1 MEKIACVLWKPAG
14 VPDDVFGK
22 GLRGA
27 APELARLGAINV
39 RVNVVD
45 EHVTAGTSARVGTMD
60 PPKAA
65 FVTFWLDEADAVQG
79 SRSEPKASEDRQGRT
94 LLGALS
100 AHASRVAAY
109 LVVES
114 IPLRN
119 TTQVVG
125 PGERT
130 PGFNLVTGIVP
141 KDGLAY
147 DEFIHLWHTE
157 HRKVALETQ
166 STFAYVRNEIV
177 RALTPGAPEW
187 AAVVE
192 ESFPIAALTD
202 QAVWYAATGSPARL
216 DENRRRM
223 MQSCLAFLALDR
235 VESHPMSEY
244 VF

>member
-14 VPDDVFGK
+14 MPDDVFGK
-22 GLRGA
+22 SLRGA
-27 APELARLGAINV
+27 APELARQGAGSLRLNI
-39 RVNVVD
+39 VD
-45 EHVTAGTSARVGTMD
+45 EHVAAGTGVRVGRMD

-65 FVTFWLDEADAVQG
+65 FATFWVDEADAIHRG
-79 SRSEPKASEDRQGRT
+79 
-94 LLGALS
+94 LLAALS
-100 AHASRVAAY
+100 AHASRAAAY

-119 TTQVVG
+119 TTQLAK

-147 DEFIHLWHTE
+147 REFIQLWHTE

-177 RALTPGAPEW
+177 RALTPGAPPW
-187 AAVVE
+187 AAIVE
-192 ESFPIAALTD
+192 ETFPIGALTD
-202 QAVWYAATGSPARL
+202 PKVFYAAKSEEDLRARMERMLTSCQRFL
-216 DENRRRM
+216 DFEPM
-223 MQSCLAFLALDR
+223 
-235 VESHPMSEY
+235 EYTHMSEY
-244 VF
+244 YLG

>member
-1 MEKIACVLWKPAG
+1 MEKIACALWKPAG
-14 VPDDVFGK
+14 MPDDVFGK
-22 GLRGA
+22 DLRGA
-27 APELARLGAINV
+27 APELARLGAGSLCI
-39 RVNVVD
+39 NVVD
-45 EHVTAGTSARVGTMD
+45 EHVAAGTSVRVGKMD

-65 FVTFWLDEADAVQG
+65 FVTFWVDEADAIHG
-79 SRSEPKASEDRQGRT
+79 G
-94 LLGALS
+94 LLPALS

-119 TTQVVG
+119 TTQLTKS
-125 PGERT
+125 GERT

-141 KDGLAY
+141 KDGLGY

-177 RALTPGAPEW
+177 RTLTPGAPQW

-192 ESFPIAALTD
+192 ESFPIEALTD
-202 QAVWYAATGSPARL
+202 PAVWYAAAGAPARL
-216 DENRRRM
+216 EEHRRRM
-223 MQSCLAFLALDR
+223 VESCLAFLALDR
-235 VESHPMSEY
+235 VDSHPMSEY

>member
-22 GLRGA
+22 GLRAA
-27 APELARLGAINV
+27 APELARRGAGSLRLNI
-39 RVNVVD
+39 VD
-45 EHVTAGTSARVGTMD
+45 EHVAAGTGVRVGKMD
-60 PPKAA
+60 PPKTA
-65 FVTFWLDEADAVQG
+65 FATFWLDEADAVHG
-79 SRSEPKASEDRQGRT
+79 G
-94 LLGALS
+94 LLAALS

-119 TTQVVG
+119 TTQLAK

-147 DEFIHLWHTE
+147 EQFIHLWHTE
-157 HRKVALETQ
+157 HRVVALETQ

-177 RALTPGAPEW
+177 RALTPEAPNW

-192 ESFPIAALTD
+192 ESFPSEALTD
-202 QAVWYAATGSPARL
+202 PAVWYAAVGSPARL
-216 DENRRRM
+216 EEHRRRM
-223 MQSCLAFLALDR
+223 VQSCLAFLALDR

>member
-1 MEKIACVLWKPAG
+1 MEKIACVSWKPTGMA
-14 VPDDVFGK
+14 DDVFAK
-22 GLRGA
+22 GLRAA
-27 APELARLGAINV
+27 APELVRLGAASL
-39 RVNVVD
+39 RMNVVD
-45 EHVTAGTSARVGTMD
+45 EHVVEGTGVRVGKMD

-65 FVTFWLDEADAVQG
+65 FVTFWVDEADAIHG
-79 SRSEPKASEDRQGRT
+79 A
-94 LLGALS
+94 LLPALS
-100 AHASRVAAY
+100 AQASRVAAY

-119 TTQVVG
+119 TTRLVK

-141 KDGLAY
+141 KHGITY
-147 DEFIHLWHTE
+147 EQFIRLWHTE
-157 HRKVALETQ
+157 HRAVALETQ

-192 ESFPIAALTD
+192 ESFPIGALTD
-202 QAVWYAATGSPARL
+202 PAVWYAAVGSPARL

-223 MQSCLAFLALDR
+223 VQSCMAFLALDR
-235 VESHPMSEY
+235 VDSHPMSEY

>member
-14 VPDDVFGK
+14 VPDDVYGK
-22 GLRGA
+22 ELRA
-27 APELARLGAINV
+27 IAPELGRLGAMHV
-39 RVNVVD
+39 RMSVVD
-45 EHVTAGTSARVGTMD
+45 EHVAAGEKVRVGRME
-60 PPKAA
+60 PKSG
-65 FVTFWLDEADAVQG
+65 FVTFWLHEADALRG
-79 SRSEPKASEDRQGRT
+79 P
-94 LLGALS
+94 LLDALS

-119 TTQVVG
+119 TTQLAK

-130 PGFNLVTGIVP
+130 PGFNAVTAIVP
-141 KDGLAY
+141 RDGLTY
-147 DEFIHLWHTE
+147 DEFLRRWHTD
-157 HRKVALETQ
+157 HRVVALETQ

-177 RALTPGAPEW
+177 RALTPDAPRW
-187 AAVVE
+187 AAIVE

-202 QAVWYAATGSPARL
+202 QAVWYAAAGDPELLER
-216 DENRRRM
+216 NRRRM
-223 MQSCLAFLALDR
+223 VESCLAFLALDR

>member
-27 APELARLGAINV
+27 APELARLGAANLHL
-39 RVNVVD
+39 NVVD
-45 EHVTAGTSARVGTMD
+45 DHVAAGTGARVGRMD

-65 FVTFWLDEADAVQG
+65 FATFWLDEADAVRGQ
-79 SRSEPKASEDRQGRT
+79 
-94 LLGALS
+94 LLAALS
-100 AHASRVAAY
+100 AHTSRVAAY

-119 TTQVVG
+119 TTQLVR

-130 PGFNLVTGIVP
+130 PGFNLVTGITP
-141 KDGLAY
+141 KDGITY
-147 DEFIHLWHTE
+147 EQFIRHWHNE
-157 HRKVALETQ
+157 HRVVALETQ

-177 RALTPGAPEW
+177 RALTPDAPQW

-192 ESFPIAALTD
+192 ESFPIEALTD
-202 QAVWYAATGSPARL
+202 QAVWYAAAGSPARL
-216 DENRRRM
+216 EENRRRM
-223 MQSCLAFLALDR
+223 MESCIAFLALDR

>member
-1 MEKIACVLWKPAG
+1 MEKIACVLWKPSG
-14 VPDDVFGK
+14 MPDDVFGK

-27 APELARLGAINV
+27 APELAQLGAMQV
-39 RVNVVD
+39 RMNAVD
-45 EHVTAGTSARVGTMD
+45 EHVAAGAGARVGSMD

-65 FVTFWLDEADAVQG
+65 FVTFWLDEADAI
-79 SRSEPKASEDRQGRT
+79 RFA
-94 LLGALS
+94 LLPALS

-119 TTQVVG
+119 TTQLVE

-141 KDGLAY
+141 KEGLGY
-147 DEFIHLWHTE
+147 GEFLHLWHTE

-177 RALTPGAPEW
+177 RALTPDAPQW

-192 ESFPIAALTD
+192 ESFPIEALTD
-202 QAVWYAATGSPARL
+202 PAAWYAAVGSPARL
-216 DENRRRM
+216 EEHRRRM
-223 MQSCLAFLALDR
+223 IESCLAFLALDR

>member
-1 MEKIACVLWKPAG
+1 MEKIACVLWKPVG
-14 VPDDVFGK
+14 MPDDVFGK
-22 GLRGA
+22 DLRGA
-27 APELARLGAINV
+27 SSELARLGA
-39 RVNVVD
+39 RSLCMNVVD
-45 EHVTAGTSARVGTMD
+45 EHVAAGTNVRVGKID

-65 FVTFWLDEADAVQG
+65 FVTFWVDEADAIHG
-79 SRSEPKASEDRQGRT
+79 G
-94 LLGALS
+94 LLPALS

-119 TTQVVG
+119 ATQRTKS
-125 PGERT
+125 GERT

-147 DEFIHLWHTE
+147 PEFIHLWHTE

-177 RALTPGAPEW
+177 RALTPDAPQW
-187 AAVVE
+187 AALVE
-192 ESFPIAALTD
+192 ESFPIEALTD
-202 QAVWYAATGSPARL
+202 QAVWYAAVGSPERL
-216 DENRRRM
+216 EQNRRRM
-223 MQSCLAFLALDR
+223 IESCLAFLALDR
-235 VESHPMSEY
+235 IESHPMSEY

>member
-1 MEKIACVLWKPAG
+1 MEKIACLLWKPVG
-14 VPDDVFGK
+14 VADDVFAK
-22 GLRGA
+22 GLRAA
-27 APELARLGAINV
+27 APELARLGAVNL
-39 RVNVVD
+39 RVNAVD
-45 EHVTAGTSARVGTMD
+45 EHVAAGKAVRVGRMD
-60 PPKAA
+60 PPKAG
-65 FVTFWLDEADAVQG
+65 FVTFWVDEADAA
-79 SRSEPKASEDRQGRT
+79 R
-94 LLGALS
+94 GALLDALA

-119 TTQVVG
+119 AKYLVP

-130 PGFNLVTGIVP
+130 PGFNAVTGIVP

-147 DEFIHLWHTE
+147 DEFIRLWHTE

-177 RALTPGAPEW
+177 RALTPDAPAW

-192 ESFPIAALTD
+192 ESFPIEALTD
-202 QAVWYAATGSPARL
+202 QAVWYAAVGSPERL
-216 DENRRRM
+216 QQNRRRM
-223 MQSCLAFLALDR
+223 MESCLAFLALDR
-235 VESHPMSEY
+235 VDSHPMSEY

>member
-22 GLRGA
+22 ELRAA
-27 APELARLGAINV
+27 APELARLGAMNV

-45 EHVTAGTSARVGTMD
+45 EHVAAGTRGARGKDGAEGRVRDVLAPRGGR
-60 PPKAA
+60 PARRAA
-65 FVTFWLDEADAVQG
+65 
-79 SRSEPKASEDRQGRT
+79 R
-94 LLGALS
+94 ALS

-114 IPLRN
+114 TPLRN
-119 TTQVVG
+119 TTQLAK

-130 PGFNLVTGIVP
+130 PGFNAVTAIVP
-141 KDGLAY
+141 KDGLSY
-147 DEFIHLWHTE
+147 DEFLHRWHTE
-157 HRKVALETQ
+157 HRVVALETQ

-177 RALTPGAPEW
+177 RALTPDAPQW
-187 AAVVE
+187 AALVE
-192 ESFPIAALTD
+192 ESFPIEALTD
-202 QAVWYAATGSPARL
+202 QAVWYAAVGSPERL
-216 DENRRRM
+216 ERNRRRM
-223 MQSCLAFLALDR
+223 IESCLAFLALDR

>member
-27 APELARLGAINV
+27 APELARLGAANLRI
-39 RVNVVD
+39 NVVD
-45 EHVTAGTSARVGTMD
+45 EHVAAGAAARVGRMD

-65 FVTFWLDEADAVQG
+65 FATFWLDEADAI
-79 SRSEPKASEDRQGRT
+79 RSA
-94 LLGALS
+94 LLPALS

-119 TTQVVG
+119 TTRLTS

-130 PGFNLVTGIVP
+130 PGFNLVTGIAP
-141 KDGLAY
+141 KDGITY
-147 DEFIHLWHTE
+147 EQFIHLWHTE
-157 HRKVALETQ
+157 HRVVALETQ

-177 RALTPGAPEW
+177 RALTPDAPQW

-192 ESFPIAALTD
+192 ESFPIEALTD
-202 QAVWYAATGSPARL
+202 QSVWYAAVGSPARL
-216 DENRRRM
+216 EQHRRRM
-223 MQSCLAFLALDR
+223 MQSCVAFLALDR

>member
-14 VPDDVFGK
+14 VPDEVFGK
-22 GLRGA
+22 GLRSA
-27 APELARLGAINV
+27 APELARQGASSLRLNI
-39 RVNVVD
+39 VD
-45 EHVTAGTSARVGTMD
+45 EHVAAGTGVRVGKMD

-65 FVTFWLDEADAVQG
+65 FATFWLDEADGIRAELLPTL
-79 SRSEPKASEDRQGRT
+79 SR
-94 LLGALS
+94 
-100 AHASRVAAY
+100 HASRVAAY

-119 TTQVVG
+119 TTQLAK

-147 DEFIHLWHTE
+147 EQFIHLWHTE
-157 HRKVALETQ
+157 HRAVALETQ

-177 RALTPGAPEW
+177 RALTPDAPDW
-187 AAVVE
+187 AAIVE
-192 ESFPIAALTD
+192 ESFPIEALTD
-202 QAVWYAATGSPARL
+202 PTVWYAAVGSPARL
-216 DENRRRM
+216 EEHRRRM
-223 MQSCLAFLALDR
+223 VQSCLAFLALDR